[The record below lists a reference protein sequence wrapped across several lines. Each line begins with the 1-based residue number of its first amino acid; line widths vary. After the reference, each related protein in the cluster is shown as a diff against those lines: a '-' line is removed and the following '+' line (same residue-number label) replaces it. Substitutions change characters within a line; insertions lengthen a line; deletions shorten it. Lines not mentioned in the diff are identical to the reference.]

1 MAATTA
7 WLRLPPSL
15 RAALYT
21 RATASRPYTN
31 TIPKLAAA
39 RGTECAARRP
49 SRRGHGAIQE
59 AYDFSPGL
67 PKESM
72 TRNKAGN
79 QAKEPVHS
87 IEPVRQTETVP
98 TKQDYPHASDALFE
112 PTLIQNEIAGICG
125 KRKLGMQTDIDIT
138 DRKQSKPDVQFH
150 CTLKL
155 EIQGMCQETSVAEGA
170 SKQSS
175 KHAAWVSMLA
185 KLHANGSLAELLL
198 PKLSKQILQ
207 EEDGEDLRPAALS
220 ASVLDEEKDAKLE
233 IYNYAAAFGCIP
245 SFDAVKV
252 QPRARRVRA
261 GRQAPPQKPV
271 VRATISLPELD
282 LEATGVGR
290 DLRTAEVA
298 AALEFKSKAEQRTT
312 TPTMLPEHGDC
323 GANGV
328 LNMDT
333 AKHFFTFLQDARRG
347 VRIEVE
353 YEQAT
358 VASTLRPGARLSI
371 DAEPMGEI
379 ISMATKKQAEAVAY
393 LAAAVHLTAKE
404 PELLRGFEARLR
416 KDKGKVLRHLAPVD
430 LKVDEESLYLMRSA
444 LVEARQ
450 AGLPDSNDALS
461 AEELGDSARRQRGRR
476 RQLNPAEAR
485 AVSDELIEAQQE
497 FDTDPRTHELRQ
509 KKAALPMNQYRAQV
523 AKMISNNPYSIVV
536 GATGSGKTTQVPQI
550 LLEQM
555 IAAGSGGAC
564 NIICTQPR
572 RIAATSVA
580 QRVAEERD
588 EPLQRSV
595 GYHVRF
601 DAKHPQPGGSITYCT
616 TGILLEQL
624 KHDPDGVLDSVSH
637 VVIDEV
643 HERDISIDFLMII
656 LKRAL
661 SARKDVVKPVPK
673 VILMSATLDTEL
685 FANYF
690 ATVEEDG
697 TKKVCPSLSVPGR
710 TFPVKDEFLGSIMH
724 NLMQYPRTELDG
736 VLAMDNVSQDYLK
749 SETAFSKEFG
759 TDDVES
765 PTDSVIDWKR
775 EKQVLVGAQGLD
787 TAAAEKEMGL
797 VPTALLAATLAH
809 ICKTTREG
817 AILAFLPGLAEILRT
832 QTHLQYR
839 SILDVDFGDARKFK
853 ICLLHSTLPKEEQA
867 QIFEPTPPGCR
878 KIILSTNI
886 AETSVTVTDVRF
898 VVDTGKLR
906 ETRYD
911 QLRRINKLECV
922 WESKSNSKQRAGRAG
937 RVQDGF
943 YYALFSK
950 ERHTSMR
957 AIGLP
962 ELLRSDLQ
970 ETLLSIKAQGFTD
983 PVQKFLGQAIESPPA
998 DAITAA
1004 RVSLEDIEAFTKDEE
1019 LTDLGR
1025 LLSKL
1030 PVHPRLGKM
1039 IVLGVIF
1046 RCLEPMLILGAAAE
1060 GRSLFVSPI
1069 GRDGRSS
1076 AEETRRSYADD
1087 DSDHLA
1093 MLNAFREI
1101 RAVRDQQG
1109 QDAAWNRAQR
1119 RYVHMGAF
1127 RIIDQT
1133 SKQILQVLQDSGLI
1147 PLTDEDMRGEGL
1159 YGRDRTSRQVMQV
1172 LQESGMRSRTDQDS
1186 AGGSIYGPAALN
1198 RNSSNPDLI
1207 KSLLL
1212 AGYYPNLGAKL
1223 SPKGSTYRTTS
1234 EQNVLMHPSSLND
1247 DSKRKTGK
1255 HDGGAL
1261 FAYST
1266 MGRSNDGSSLFMR
1279 DATLVSP
1286 LKAVLFGGK
1295 LHMSS
1300 YKRLDMD
1307 EWVPFYVQADSRQYA
1322 TKLILEFRKALNR
1335 VLVSAFRALANADS
1349 RGGSAFVDD
1358 ALRENFAQK
1367 VVEVLDQASGRA
1379 HTNAFA
1385 RARRTESSRCDPSVR
1400 GKH

>member
-1 MAATTA
+1 MAAATA

-15 RAALYT
+15 RAAAYS

-31 TIPKLAAA
+31 TVARLAVAS
-39 RGTECAARRP
+39 GTESSASHP
-49 SRRGHGAIQE
+49 WRRGYATLHADKQGTIQD
-59 AYDFSPGL
+59 AYDFTPRP
-67 PKESM
+67 PKETM
-72 TRNKAGN
+72 TRKKAGN
-79 QAKEPVHS
+79 QVKEPVPS
-87 IEPVRQTETVP
+87 IEPVRQTETIP
-98 TKQDYPHASDALFE
+98 TKEDYPHAPDALFE

-125 KRKLGMQTDIDIT
+125 RRKLGMQTDIDIT
-138 DRKQSKPDVQFH
+138 MRKQAKPEMQYH

-155 EIQGMCQETSVAEGA
+155 EVQGTCQETSVAEGA
-170 SKQSS
+170 SKQGS

-185 KLHANGSLAELLL
+185 KLHANGTLAELLT
-198 PKLSKQILQ
+198 PKLSSQILQ

-245 SFDAVKV
+245 SFAAVKV
-252 QPRARRVRA
+252 QPRARRLRA
-261 GRQAPPQKPV
+261 GRQPPQQKSV

-282 LEATGVGR
+282 LEAMGVGR

-312 TPTMLPEHGDC
+312 TPTMLPEHENS
-323 GANGV
+323 GAHGI

-379 ISMATKKQAEAVAY
+379 ITMATKKQAEAVAY

-461 AEELGDSARRQRGRR
+461 AEELGDSAQRQRGRR
-476 RQLNPAEAR
+476 RQLNQAEAR

-509 KKAALPMNQYRAQV
+509 KKAALPMNRYRAQV
-523 AKMISNNPYSIVV
+523 VKMISNNPYSIVV

-588 EPLQRSV
+588 EALQRSV

-601 DAKHPQPGGSITYCT
+601 DAKLPQPGGSITYCT

-624 KHDPDGVLDSVSH
+624 KHDPDGVLDAVSH

-661 SARKDVVKPVPK
+661 SARKAVGRPVPR
-673 VILMSATLDTEL
+673 VVLMSATLDTEL

-697 TKKVCPSLSVPGR
+697 TRKLCPSLSVPGR

-724 NLMQYPRTELDG
+724 NLMQYPRSELDG

-749 SETAFSKEFG
+749 SETAFSKEVG
-759 TDDVES
+759 TEDVES

-809 ICKTTREG
+809 ICKTTGEG
-817 AILAFLPGLAEILRT
+817 AILAFLPG
-832 QTHLQYR
+832 
-839 SILDVDFGDARKFK
+839 VDFGDARKFK

-911 QLRRINKLECV
+911 QVRRINKLECV

-1004 RVSLEDIEAFTKDEE
+1004 RVSLEDIEAFTEDEK

-1060 GRSLFVSPI
+1060 GRSLFVLPI

-1076 AEETRRSYADD
+1076 AEETRRSYAND
-1087 DSDHLA
+1087 DSDHLG

-1101 RAVRDQQG
+1101 RAIRDQQG

-1147 PLTDEDMRGEGL
+1147 PLTDDDFGGGNS
-1159 YGRDRTSRQVMQV
+1159 YGPDRTSRQVMQV
-1172 LQESGMRSRTDQDS
+1172 LKESGMRARIDQDS
-1186 AGGSIYGPAALN
+1186 AGGSMYGPAALN
-1198 RNSSNPDLI
+1198 RNSDNPDLI

-1279 DATLVSP
+1279 DSTLVSP

-1307 EWVPFYVQADSRQYA
+1307 EWVPFYVQADNRQYA

-1335 VLVSAFRALANADS
+1335 VLVSAFRALANTDT

-1367 VVEVLDQASGRA
+1367 VVEVLDQAPGRA
-1379 HTNAFA
+1379 NANAFA
-1385 RARRTESSRCDPSVR
+1385 RARRTESSRSEPSVR
-1400 GKH
+1400 GRY

>member
-1 MAATTA
+1 MAAATA

-15 RAALYT
+15 RAAAYS

-31 TIPKLAAA
+31 TVARLAVAS
-39 RGTECAARRP
+39 GTESSASHP
-49 SRRGHGAIQE
+49 WRRGYATLHADKQGTIQD
-59 AYDFSPGL
+59 AYDFTPRP
-67 PKESM
+67 PKETM
-72 TRNKAGN
+72 TRKKAGN
-79 QAKEPVHS
+79 QVKEPVPS
-87 IEPVRQTETVP
+87 IEPVRQTETIP
-98 TKQDYPHASDALFE
+98 TKEDYPHAPDALFE

-125 KRKLGMQTDIDIT
+125 RRKLGMQTDIDIT
-138 DRKQSKPDVQFH
+138 MRKQAKPEMQYH

-155 EIQGMCQETSVAEGA
+155 EVQGTCQETSVAEGA
-170 SKQSS
+170 SKQGS

-185 KLHANGSLAELLL
+185 KLHANGTLAELLT
-198 PKLSKQILQ
+198 PKLSSQILQ

-245 SFDAVKV
+245 SFAAVKV
-252 QPRARRVRA
+252 QPRARRLRA
-261 GRQAPPQKPV
+261 GRQPPQQKSV

-282 LEATGVGR
+282 LEAMGVGR

-312 TPTMLPEHGDC
+312 TPTMLPEHENS
-323 GANGV
+323 GAHGI

-379 ISMATKKQAEAVAY
+379 ITMATKKQAEAVAY

-461 AEELGDSARRQRGRR
+461 AEELGDSAQRQRGRR
-476 RQLNPAEAR
+476 RQLNQAEAR

-509 KKAALPMNQYRAQV
+509 KKAALPMNRYRAQV
-523 AKMISNNPYSIVV
+523 VKMISNNPYSIVV

-588 EPLQRSV
+588 EALQRSV

-601 DAKHPQPGGSITYCT
+601 DAKLPQPGGSITYCT

-624 KHDPDGVLDSVSH
+624 KHDPDGVLDAVSH

-661 SARKDVVKPVPK
+661 SARKAVGRPVPR
-673 VILMSATLDTEL
+673 VVLMSATLDTEL

-697 TKKVCPSLSVPGR
+697 TRKLCPSLSVPGR

-724 NLMQYPRTELDG
+724 NLMQYPRSELDG

-749 SETAFSKEFG
+749 SETAFSKEVG
-759 TDDVES
+759 TEDVES

-809 ICKTTREG
+809 ICKTTG
-817 AILAFLPGLAEILRT
+817 
-832 QTHLQYR
+832 
-839 SILDVDFGDARKFK
+839 VDFGDARKFK

-911 QLRRINKLECV
+911 QVRRINKLECV

-1004 RVSLEDIEAFTKDEE
+1004 RVSLEDIEAFTEDEK

-1060 GRSLFVSPI
+1060 GRSLFVLPI

-1076 AEETRRSYADD
+1076 AEETRRSYAND
-1087 DSDHLA
+1087 DSDHLG

-1101 RAVRDQQG
+1101 RAIRDQQG

-1147 PLTDEDMRGEGL
+1147 PLTDDDFGGGNS
-1159 YGRDRTSRQVMQV
+1159 YGPDRTSRQVMQV
-1172 LQESGMRSRTDQDS
+1172 LKESGMRARIDQDS
-1186 AGGSIYGPAALN
+1186 AGGSMYGPAALN
-1198 RNSSNPDLI
+1198 RNSDNPDLI

-1279 DATLVSP
+1279 DSTLVSP

-1307 EWVPFYVQADSRQYA
+1307 EWVPFYVQADNRQYA

-1335 VLVSAFRALANADS
+1335 VLVSAFRALANTDT

-1367 VVEVLDQASGRA
+1367 VVEVLDQAPGRA
-1379 HTNAFA
+1379 NANAFA
-1385 RARRTESSRCDPSVR
+1385 RARRTESSRSEPSVR
-1400 GKH
+1400 GRY

>member
-1 MAATTA
+1 
-7 WLRLPPSL
+7 
-15 RAALYT
+15 
-21 RATASRPYTN
+21 
-31 TIPKLAAA
+31 
-39 RGTECAARRP
+39 
-49 SRRGHGAIQE
+49 
-59 AYDFSPGL
+59 
-67 PKESM
+67 
-72 TRNKAGN
+72 
-79 QAKEPVHS
+79 
-87 IEPVRQTETVP
+87 
-98 TKQDYPHASDALFE
+98 
-112 PTLIQNEIAGICG
+112 
-125 KRKLGMQTDIDIT
+125 
-138 DRKQSKPDVQFH
+138 
-150 CTLKL
+150 
-155 EIQGMCQETSVAEGA
+155 
-170 SKQSS
+170 
-175 KHAAWVSMLA
+175 
-185 KLHANGSLAELLL
+185 
-198 PKLSKQILQ
+198 
-207 EEDGEDLRPAALS
+207 
-220 ASVLDEEKDAKLE
+220 
-233 IYNYAAAFGCIP
+233 
-245 SFDAVKV
+245 
-252 QPRARRVRA
+252 
-261 GRQAPPQKPV
+261 
-271 VRATISLPELD
+271 
-282 LEATGVGR
+282 
-290 DLRTAEVA
+290 
-298 AALEFKSKAEQRTT
+298 
-312 TPTMLPEHGDC
+312 
-323 GANGV
+323 
-328 LNMDT
+328 
-333 AKHFFTFLQDARRG
+333 
-347 VRIEVE
+347 
-353 YEQAT
+353 
-358 VASTLRPGARLSI
+358 
-371 DAEPMGEI
+371 
-379 ISMATKKQAEAVAY
+379 
-393 LAAAVHLTAKE
+393 
-404 PELLRGFEARLR
+404 
-416 KDKGKVLRHLAPVD
+416 
-430 LKVDEESLYLMRSA
+430 
-444 LVEARQ
+444 
-450 AGLPDSNDALS
+450 
-461 AEELGDSARRQRGRR
+461 
-476 RQLNPAEAR
+476 
-485 AVSDELIEAQQE
+485 
-497 FDTDPRTHELRQ
+497 
-509 KKAALPMNQYRAQV
+509 
-523 AKMISNNPYSIVV
+523 
-536 GATGSGKTTQVPQI
+536 
-550 LLEQM
+550 
-555 IAAGSGGAC
+555 
-564 NIICTQPR
+564 
-572 RIAATSVA
+572 
-580 QRVAEERD
+580 
-588 EPLQRSV
+588 
-595 GYHVRF
+595 
-601 DAKHPQPGGSITYCT
+601 
-616 TGILLEQL
+616 
-624 KHDPDGVLDSVSH
+624 
-637 VVIDEV
+637 
-643 HERDISIDFLMII
+643 
-656 LKRAL
+656 
-661 SARKDVVKPVPK
+661 
-673 VILMSATLDTEL
+673 
-685 FANYF
+685 
-690 ATVEEDG
+690 
-697 TKKVCPSLSVPGR
+697 
-710 TFPVKDEFLGSIMH
+710 
-724 NLMQYPRTELDG
+724 
-736 VLAMDNVSQDYLK
+736 
-749 SETAFSKEFG
+749 
-759 TDDVES
+759 
-765 PTDSVIDWKR
+765 
-775 EKQVLVGAQGLD
+775 
-787 TAAAEKEMGL
+787 
-797 VPTALLAATLAH
+797 
-809 ICKTTREG
+809 
-817 AILAFLPGLAEILRT
+817 
-832 QTHLQYR
+832 
-839 SILDVDFGDARKFK
+839 
-853 ICLLHSTLPKEEQA
+853 
-867 QIFEPTPPGCR
+867 
-878 KIILSTNI
+878 
-886 AETSVTVTDVRF
+886 
-898 VVDTGKLR
+898 
-906 ETRYD
+906 
-911 QLRRINKLECV
+911 
-922 WESKSNSKQRAGRAG
+922 
-937 RVQDGF
+937 
-943 YYALFSK
+943 
-950 ERHTSMR
+950 
-957 AIGLP
+957 
-962 ELLRSDLQ
+962 LLRSDLQ

-1307 EWVPFYVQADSRQYA
+1307 EWVPFYVQADNRQYA

-1385 RARRTESSRCDPSVR
+1385 RARRTESSRSDPSVR